1 MNGHKSW
8 PENYPIQVFS
18 MNRKWKIFWGYQHSQ
33 LQLDIDLVKETF
45 GLWYNLFNLSNR
57 LERNSHC
64 LKLNHS
70 CSDTIW
76 TNAITLYTNLI
87 QFKFLS
93 EGEKVNILL
102 KKNFSYNSS

>member
-8 PENYPIQVFS
+8 PENYIQFKSLVWIESGRF
-18 MNRKWKIFWGYQHSQ
+18 FWGYQHSQ

-45 GLWYNLFNLSNR
+45 GFRYNLFNLSDR

-76 TNAITLYTNLI
+76 TNAITL
-87 QFKFLS
+87 
-93 EGEKVNILL
+93 
-102 KKNFSYNSS
+102 